1 MIGPVLL
8 LATSGLL
15 TPPIRWARSP
25 NQWQRSVAPAEPNV
39 APAAQAVKELLLPLA
54 QVEAENLYLRSH
66 VTVLK
71 NEKQALQR
79 ALHDM
84 EKRVATLEGGLWAEA
99 RRSSFLARQLQDSL
113 LDEAPLSAKASSL
126 DNPLSMRRLTLL
138 VRDVDRRAR
147 ILKPRLY
154 KMLIDMSIAWRLYAA
169 AFGYLGSSVAHA
181 VSWLSFGYLYAVLR
195 APVLG
200 ASIALGH
207 LVGLYARVVSIF
219 PAGLIVFPKR
229 VPRRWRRDP
238 SLWHSASQHQAA
250 HRLVLASDW

>member
-39 APAAQAVKELLLPLA
+39 APAAQAVKELLSPLA

-84 EKRVATLEGGLWAEA
+84 KKRVATLEGGLWAEA

-181 VSWLSFGYLYAVLR
+181 VLR

>member
-181 VSWLSFGYLYAVLR
+181 VLR

>member
-39 APAAQAVKELLLPLA
+39 APAAQAVKELLSPLA

-181 VSWLSFGYLYAVLR
+181 VLR

-238 SLWHSASQHQAA
+238 SLWHSASEHQAA

>member
-79 ALHDM
+79 ALHDV

-126 DNPLSMRRLTLL
+126 DKPLSMRRLTLL

-169 AFGYLGSSVAHA
+169 AFGYLGSSVAH
-181 VSWLSFGYLYAVLR
+181 AVLR

>member
-84 EKRVATLEGGLWAEA
+84 KKRVATLEGGLWAEA

-181 VSWLSFGYLYAVLR
+181 VLR

>member
-79 ALHDM
+79 GLHDM

-181 VSWLSFGYLYAVLR
+181 VLR

>member
-181 VSWLSFGYLYAVLR
+181 VLR

-250 HRLVLASDW
+250 HRLVLASEW